1 MFCGCPPHPFPLKSP
16 RTSWPPDPA
25 AHRPL
30 RTPAD
35 VDSRLGRR
43 RPDPP
48 AEAGPSP
55 GRHPAPA
62 SPGTPASRPVLCY
75 RWFRRMTRI
84 LDRYVLREIVPPF
97 LLALLVFTFM
107 LMMQPID
114 RNAQA
119 LLEKGVSVPVIARML
134 ALLVPQALAVTIPMA
149 FLMGL
154 LVAFGRLSADS
165 EWVALQACGVA
176 LFRLLRPVFI
186 LAVLAWAA
194 TQWVLVD
201 LVPRSNQAF
210 REMEY
215 SVVAARVEGE
225 IKPRIFFD
233 DFPNL
238 VIYARDTSPDGRGWK
253 DVFVADT
260 GQGAA
265 PLVTV
270 AAGGHML
277 LDRASRAVRLVL
289 EDRVS
294 YRVGTDAA
302 GRAVFE
308 ANPSRTLVTDLDP
321 DRVFPRVVPAK
332 GEAEKTV
339 AELRQTIVDLRKQGL
354 PTDRAEYHI
363 HLKFSIPV
371 ACFVFALLGLG
382 FGVSPHRGGKLAAF
396 ALGSGVIFAYYL
408 VMYQARSLSLGG
420 RFPAALAAWLPNIVL
435 GPIGVAV
442 AWRRARSSGSVFNLR
457 LPALGRLFRR
467 GPERAAG
474 VGGAAP
480 PGATRTWT
488 RARSLPQPGILDR
501 YLATIYLRLQALT
514 FASLLG
520 IFYISE
526 FIDLSDKLFRGST
539 TAGGLLRYFAFET
552 PQLVYYILP
561 ISVLLATLVTVG
573 VLTRSS
579 ELVVMRACGV
589 SLYRTALP
597 LLVMAAMSSVLMFGL
612 EEYVLSSSNRR
623 AADLEH
629 RIRFG
634 SPRMVSVLGR
644 QWTAGRN
651 GDIYHYDFFDPGRG
665 ELRHFW
671 RYQFDRQSWR
681 LSRITYAD
689 SARFD
694 PRSLDRG
701 RGAGTWTCR
710 QGWVRALTTAGG
722 ADYSAFSTGT
732 VTMEPAD
739 YFGTEPPDAASMTF
753 ADLRAYIET
762 MRGSGLNVLPQ
773 LVDLHRKVA
782 FPLVTIVMTLLA
794 VPFAVLTGRRGALYG
809 IGVGIV
815 FAIVYWTVNN
825 AFGAVGAAGLMA
837 PALAAWA
844 PNLLFGAGA
853 AFLLLTART

>member
-1 MFCGCPPHPFPLKSP
+1 
-16 RTSWPPDPA
+16 
-25 AHRPL
+25 
-30 RTPAD
+30 
-35 VDSRLGRR
+35 
-43 RPDPP
+43 
-48 AEAGPSP
+48 
-55 GRHPAPA
+55 
-62 SPGTPASRPVLCY
+62 
-75 RWFRRMTRI
+75 MTRI

-107 LMMQPID
+107 LMMPPID

-119 LLEKGVSVPVIARML
+119 LLEKGVSVAVIARML

-176 LFRLLRPVFI
+176 LSRLLRPVLV

-194 TQWVLVD
+194 TQWVLID

-215 SVVAARVEGE
+215 GVVAARVESE
-225 IKPRIFFD
+225 IKPRIFFG

-238 VIYARDTSPDGRGWK
+238 MVYARDTAPGGRTWK

-260 GQGAA
+260 TPGAA
-265 PLVTV
+265 PQVSI
-270 AAGGHML
+270 AARGHVL
-277 LDRASRAVRLVL
+277 LDRASRTVRLVL

-294 YRVGTDAA
+294 YRVGTDSA
-302 GRAVFE
+302 GRALFE
-308 ANPSRTLVTDLDP
+308 ANPSRTLVTEIDAEQ
-321 DRVFPRVVPAK
+321 VFPRAVPVK

-339 AELRQTIVDLRKQGL
+339 AELRQTMAELREQGQ
-354 PTDRAEYHI
+354 PTDRPEYYI

-371 ACFVFALLGLG
+371 ACFVFALMGLG

-435 GPIGVAV
+435 GPIGAAV
-442 AWRRARSSGSVFNLR
+442 AWRRARSSGSGPGLSVPGVAWLLQWRRAHATGERVAAGRSLTATSRLQGLR
-457 LPALGRLFRR
+457 LPQLGL
-467 GPERAAG
+467 
-474 VGGAAP
+474 
-480 PGATRTWT
+480 
-488 RARSLPQPGILDR
+488 LDR
-501 YLATIYLRLQALT
+501 YIARIHLRLQLLT

-539 TAGGLLRYFAFET
+539 TAGRLLTYFAFET

-561 ISVLLATLVTVG
+561 ISVLIATLVTVG
-573 VLTRSS
+573 LLTRTS
-579 ELVVMRACGV
+579 ELIVIRACGV
-589 SLYRTALP
+589 SLYRAALP
-597 LLVMAAMSSVLMFGL
+597 LLAVAAASSVLMFGL

-629 RIRFG
+629 LIRFG
-634 SPRMVSVLGR
+634 SPRVVSTIGR

-651 GDIYHYDFFDPGRG
+651 GDIYHYEFFDPREG
-665 ELRHFW
+665 ELRNFW
-671 RYQFDRQSWR
+671 RYQFDRQGWR
-681 LSRITYAD
+681 LAKITYAA
-689 SARFD
+689 SATFD
-694 PRSLDRG
+694 PASAD
-701 RGAGTWTCR
+701 RGAGTGSWRCR
-710 QGWVRALTTAGG
+710 QGWVRTLTAAGD
-722 ADYSAFSTGT
+722 ADYSTFSSAT
-732 VTMEPAD
+732 VTMEPAE
-739 YFGTEPPDAASMTF
+739 YFGTERPDAASMTV
-753 ADLRAYIET
+753 ADLRAYIES

-773 LVDLHRKVA
+773 LVDLHRKIA

-815 FAIVYWTVNN
+815 FAIVYWTANN
-825 AFGAVGAAGLMA
+825 AFGAVGSAGLMA

>member
-1 MFCGCPPHPFPLKSP
+1 
-16 RTSWPPDPA
+16 
-25 AHRPL
+25 
-30 RTPAD
+30 
-35 VDSRLGRR
+35 
-43 RPDPP
+43 
-48 AEAGPSP
+48 
-55 GRHPAPA
+55 
-62 SPGTPASRPVLCY
+62 
-75 RWFRRMTRI
+75 MTRI

-119 LLEKGVSVPVIARML
+119 LLEKGVSVLVIARML

-176 LFRLLRPVFI
+176 LFRLLRPVLV

-215 SVVAARVEGE
+215 RVVAARVEGE
-225 IKPRIFFD
+225 IRPRIFFD

-238 VIYARDTSPDGRGWK
+238 VLYARDTSPDGRGWK

-265 PLVTV
+265 PQISV
-270 AAGGHML
+270 AGAGRML
-277 LDRASRAVRLVL
+277 LDRPSRAVHLML

-294 YRVGTDAA
+294 YRMGTDAA

-308 ANPSRTLVTDLDP
+308 ANPSRTLVTELDP

-339 AELRQTIVDLRKQGL
+339 AELRQTMVELRREGL
-354 PTDRAEYHI
+354 PTDRAEYYI

-420 RFPAALAAWLPNIVL
+420 RFPAALAAWMPNLVL
-435 GPIGVAV
+435 GPVGVAV
-442 AWRRARSSGSVFNLR
+442 AWRRARSSGRMFGPRV
-457 LPALGRLFRR
+457 PALGRLLRW
-467 GPERAAG
+467 GPERAAR
-474 VGGAAP
+474 VGRAAP
-480 PGATRTWT
+480 LGTTGARI
-488 RARSLPQPGILDR
+488 RARVLPQPGILDR
-501 YLATIYLRLQALT
+501 YLASTYLRLQALT

-539 TAGGLLRYFAFET
+539 TAGRLLRYFAFET
-552 PQLVYYILP
+552 PQLVYYIIP
-561 ISVLLATLVTVG
+561 ISVLLATLVTIG
-573 VLTRSS
+573 LLTRSS

-597 LLVMAAMSSVLMFGL
+597 LLALAAASSVLMFGL
-612 EEYVLSSSNRR
+612 EEYVLASSNRW

-629 RIRFG
+629 QIRFG
-634 SPRMVSVLGR
+634 SPRAVSVLGR

-651 GDIYHYDFFDPGRG
+651 GDIYHYDFFDPRRG

-671 RYQFDRQSWR
+671 RYQFDGQSWR

-694 PRSLDRG
+694 AASLDRG
-701 RGAGTWTCR
+701 RGAGAWTCR
-710 QGWVRALTTAGG
+710 QGWVRTLTPGGG
-722 ADYSAFSTGT
+722 ADYSTFSAST
-732 VTMEPAD
+732 VTMESAD

-753 ADLRAYIET
+753 ADLRAYIES

-815 FAIVYWTVNN
+815 FAIVYWTANN

>member
-1 MFCGCPPHPFPLKSP
+1 
-16 RTSWPPDPA
+16 
-25 AHRPL
+25 
-30 RTPAD
+30 
-35 VDSRLGRR
+35 
-43 RPDPP
+43 
-48 AEAGPSP
+48 
-55 GRHPAPA
+55 
-62 SPGTPASRPVLCY
+62 
-75 RWFRRMTRI
+75 MTRI
-84 LDRYVLREIVPPF
+84 LDRYVFREILPPF

-134 ALLVPQALAVTIPMA
+134 ALLVPQALAITIPMA

-176 LFRLLRPVFI
+176 LSRLLRPVLL
-186 LAVLAWAA
+186 LAVLAWGA

-215 SVVAARVEGE
+215 GVVAARVAGE
-225 IKPRIFFD
+225 IKPRIFFE

-238 VIYARDTSPDGRGWK
+238 VLYARDTAPDGRGWR

-265 PLVTV
+265 PGISV
-270 AAGGHML
+270 AGRGRML
-277 LDRASRAVRLVL
+277 LDRASRTVRLVL

-294 YRVGTDAA
+294 YRMGTDAA

-308 ANPSRTLVTDLDP
+308 ANPSRTLVTELDP
-321 DRVFPRVVPAK
+321 ERVFPQAVPMK
-332 GEAEKTV
+332 GEPEKTIP
-339 AELRQTIVDLRKQGL
+339 ELRQTIEDLRKQGL
-354 PTDRAEYHI
+354 PTDRPEYYI

-371 ACFVFALLGLG
+371 ACFVFALMGLG

-420 RFPAALAAWLPNIVL
+420 RFPAWLAAWLPNIIL
-435 GPIGVAV
+435 GPVGAVV
-442 AWRRARSSGSVFNLR
+442 AWRRARSSGRVFAFRIPGVGRLVRWRPRRAAPTPAGSAATPGAPGVR
-457 LPALGRLFRR
+457 LPGRM
-467 GPERAAG
+467 
-474 VGGAAP
+474 
-480 PGATRTWT
+480 
-488 RARSLPQPGILDR
+488 LPQPGILDR
-501 YLATIYLRLQALT
+501 YIATIYLRLQALT
-514 FASLLG
+514 FVSLLG

-539 TAGGLLRYFAFET
+539 TAGLLLRYFAFET

-561 ISVLLATLVTVG
+561 ISVLVATLITVG
-573 VLTRSS
+573 LLTRTS

-589 SLYRTALP
+589 SLYRAALP
-597 LLVMAAMSSVLMFGL
+597 LLAMAAASSVLLFGL
-612 EEYVLSSSNRR
+612 GEYVLASSNRH

-629 RIRFG
+629 QIRFG
-634 SPRMVSVLGR
+634 SQRTVSVFGR
-644 QWTAGRN
+644 RWTTGRN
-651 GDIYHYDFFDPGRG
+651 GDIYHYDFFDPRRG
-665 ELRHFW
+665 ELRNFW
-671 RYQFDRQSWR
+671 RYQFARQSWR
-681 LSRITYAD
+681 LTRITYAE

-694 PRSLDRG
+694 PTSLEPG
-701 RGAGTWTCR
+701 RGVGTWTCR
-710 QGWVRALTTAGG
+710 RGWVRTLTPGGG
-722 ADYSAFSTGT
+722 ADYSAFSTSA

-753 ADLRAYIET
+753 SDLRAYIDS

-773 LVDLHRKVA
+773 MVDLHRKIA
-782 FPLVTIVMTLLA
+782 FPLVTLVMTLLA

-815 FAIVYWTVNN
+815 FAIVYWTANN

-853 AFLLLTART
+853 AFLLLTVRT

>member
-1 MFCGCPPHPFPLKSP
+1 
-16 RTSWPPDPA
+16 
-25 AHRPL
+25 
-30 RTPAD
+30 
-35 VDSRLGRR
+35 
-43 RPDPP
+43 
-48 AEAGPSP
+48 
-55 GRHPAPA
+55 
-62 SPGTPASRPVLCY
+62 
-75 RWFRRMTRI
+75 MTRI

-176 LFRLLRPVFI
+176 LFRLLRPVLL
-186 LAVLAWAA
+186 LALLAWAA

-215 SVVAARVEGE
+215 SVVAARVASE
-225 IKPRIFFD
+225 IRPRVFFD

-238 VIYARDTSPDGRGWK
+238 VLYARDTAPDGRGWT
-253 DVFVADT
+253 DLFVADT
-260 GQGAA
+260 GQVAA
-265 PLVTV
+265 PQISV
-270 AAGGHML
+270 AGAGRMI
-277 LDRASRAVRLVL
+277 LDRASRTVRLVL

-294 YRVGTDAA
+294 YRMGTDAA

-308 ANPSRTLVTDLDP
+308 VNPSRTLVTELDA
-321 DRVFPRVVPAK
+321 DRVFPKTVPAK

-339 AELRQTIVDLRKQGL
+339 AELRQTIAELRRDGL
-354 PTDRAEYHI
+354 PTDRAEYYI

-371 ACFVFALLGLG
+371 ACFVFALMGLG

-408 VMYQARSLSLGG
+408 VMYQARSFSLGG
-420 RFPAALAAWLPNIVL
+420 RFPAALAAWLPNLVL
-435 GPIGVAV
+435 GPVGVAV
-442 AWRRARSSGSVFNLR
+442 AWRRARSSGSVFGFGW
-457 LPALGRLFRR
+457 PALGRRLRW
-467 GPERAAG
+467 GPKRASLAH
-474 VGGAAP
+474 AARP
-480 PGATRTWT
+480 HARALPG
-488 RARSLPQPGILDR
+488 PGILDR
-501 YLATIYLRLQALT
+501 YLATTYLRVQALT

-539 TAGGLLRYFAFET
+539 TAGRLLSYFAFET
-552 PQLVYYILP
+552 PQLVYYIIP
-561 ISVLLATLVTVG
+561 ISALLATLVTVG
-573 VLTRSS
+573 LLTRSS

-597 LLVMAAMSSVLMFGL
+597 LLVLAAASSVLMFGL
-612 EEYVLSSSNRR
+612 EEYVLASSNRR

-629 RIRFG
+629 QIRFG
-634 SPRMVSVLGR
+634 SPRAVSRFGR

-671 RYQFDRQSWR
+671 RYQFDPQSWR

-694 PRSLDRG
+694 PASIERG
-701 RGAGTWTCR
+701 RGAGAWTCR
-710 QGWVRALTTAGG
+710 QGWVRTLPAGGG
-722 ADYSAFSTGT
+722 ADYSAFTTSR

-753 ADLRAYIET
+753 AELRAYIET

-782 FPLVTIVMTLLA
+782 FPLVTIIMTLLA

-815 FAIVYWTVNN
+815 FAIVYWTANS
-825 AFGAVGAAGLMA
+825 AFGAVGSAGLMA

-853 AFLLLTART
+853 AFLLLTVRT